1 MAIVQVFGKLDLFIT
16 ITCNPKWPEIQN
28 ALFSNQTAQDQ
39 PKLISHIFNIKLKA
53 IFNDILKENIF
64 GKVLAY
70 LYIIEF
76 QKHGLLYAH
85 ILLIL
90 A

>member
-1 MAIVQVFGKLDLFIT
+1 M
-16 ITCNPKWPEIQN
+16 
-28 ALFSNQTAQDQ
+28 
-39 PKLISHIFNIKLKA
+39 KLKA

-64 GKVLAY
+64 EKVLAY

-76 QKHGLLYAH
+76 QKCELLYAH